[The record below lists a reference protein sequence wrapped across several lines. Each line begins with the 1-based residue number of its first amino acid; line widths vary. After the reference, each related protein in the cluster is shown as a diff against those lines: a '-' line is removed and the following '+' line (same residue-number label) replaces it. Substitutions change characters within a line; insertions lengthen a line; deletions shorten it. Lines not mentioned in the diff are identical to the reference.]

1 MGRALRSGVIGAIA
15 TFGIYTPL
23 QSAPADNRGIVRHYS
38 EAEFGVPDQ
47 PDTAT
52 TPPLE
57 YRIAPLDKLSVSV
70 LQLPDLPKDQQVDGS
85 GNIRMPLIGTVRA
98 QGLTARQLEGALKD
112 KFGEK
117 YLQAPEVQV
126 VITDAQGD
134 KVTVDGAVQNPG
146 VYPLGGQR
154 SLVQVI
160 AMARGLSDKAA
171 PNRVAVFRT
180 IKGQRLAAGFDL
192 KKIRKGQQPDPPI
205 YGNDVVVVD
214 GSGVKA
220 TWSTIIQS
228 IPLIGMFS
236 VI

>member
-1 MGRALRSGVIGAIA
+1 MRRALRSSVIGAIA
-15 TFGIYTPL
+15 ALGIVAPL

-38 EAEFGVPDQ
+38 AAEFGVPDQ
-47 PDTAT
+47 PDTET
-52 TPPLE
+52 KPPLE
-57 YRIAPLDKLSVSV
+57 YRIAPLDKLSISV
-70 LQLPDLPKDQQVDGS
+70 LQLPDLPKDQQVDGN
-85 GNIRMPLIGTVRA
+85 GNIHMPLIGDVRA
-98 QGLTARQLEGALKD
+98 QGMTARQLEEALKK

-126 VITDAQGD
+126 LVTDAQGD

-160 AMARGLSDKAA
+160 AMAHGLTDKAS
-171 PNRVAVFRT
+171 PSHVAVFRT
-180 IKGQRLAAGFDL
+180 IKGQRMAAGFDL

-214 GSGVKA
+214 GSGIKS
-220 TWSTIIQS
+220 TWSTILQS
-228 IPLIGMFS
+228 IPLVAVFS
-236 VI
+236 AI